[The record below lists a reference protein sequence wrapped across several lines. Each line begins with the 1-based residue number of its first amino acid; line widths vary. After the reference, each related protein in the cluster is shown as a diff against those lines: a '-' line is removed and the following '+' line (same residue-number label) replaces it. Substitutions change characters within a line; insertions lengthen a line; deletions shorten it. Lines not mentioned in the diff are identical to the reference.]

1 MKWEVLEW
9 EDNMKK
15 ILFCMIALCLCACVE
30 TKEKSE
36 SEPIGEYVYLDT
48 QGILHVKENC
58 VMGLKVANENGERGY
73 KGVYRIDATSL
84 NKSDLVNI
92 PTCSWCVKDE
102 HYEQLKALNGYY
114 N

>member
-1 MKWEVLEW
+1 
-9 EDNMKK
+9 MKK
-15 ILFCMIALCLCACVE
+15 ILICMIALCLCACVE
-30 TKEKSE
+30 TRKKSE

-58 VMGLKVANENGERGY
+58 VMGLQEKNEFGIESW
-73 KGVYRIDATSL
+73 KGVHRIDATSL
-84 NKSDLVNI
+84 SKSDLVKI

-114 N
+114 D

>member
-1 MKWEVLEW
+1 
-9 EDNMKK
+9 MKK
-15 ILFCMIALCLCACVE
+15 ILYSFMVLCLCACVD
-30 TKEKSE
+30 TKEKSK

-58 VMGLKVANENGERGY
+58 VMGLQEKNELGIESW
-73 KGVYRIDATSL
+73 KGVHRIDATSL
-84 NKSDLVNI
+84 SKSDLVNI

-102 HYEQLKALNGYY
+102 HYEQLKALNGHY